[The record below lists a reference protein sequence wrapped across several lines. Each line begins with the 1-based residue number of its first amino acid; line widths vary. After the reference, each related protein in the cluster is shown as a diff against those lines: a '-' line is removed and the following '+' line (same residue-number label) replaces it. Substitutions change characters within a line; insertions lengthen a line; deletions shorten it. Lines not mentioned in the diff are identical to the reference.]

1 MKISYFN
8 NLILNNG
15 YGANIVQKKLYSPI
29 QKDICDIKF
38 KGLHKNDFSGLDLMI
53 VELFKAPI
61 EKFINKN
68 DFNLW
73 AENKIQE
80 ILNQQFKA
88 RTPEAT
94 AQRKATVQDWYS
106 YLSDKNGAY
115 FENKPLQFLILSSI
129 TSGLKENNDKTPPVL
144 NGGALA
150 NTIKCME
157 EKLSEN
163 PKEKLS
169 FLKIYNFKLQEIY
182 ASIDYES
189 RTSKGVWVAIPSCE
203 HDKENFGSNVE
214 KLKAL
219 SHPNWCTASTQ
230 AEPYLEKGDFHI
242 YIADGKPKVGIRMVG
257 DKIAEIQGQRNNSQ
271 TPLLYSEEIR
281 KYTQENNIEGLEE
294 NIQTA
299 VEKAKKY
306 APLKE
311 ELKQLKERKDYLAI
325 FNHPEFNCEAQM
337 LDSGY
342 LKIKRFISHDLE
354 YFGINP
360 NELMDA
366 VEIVDGDFDL
376 DATNIT
382 RFKNLKVVNG
392 NLDLSNSLMETTGS
406 LERVRGELKLD
417 STKTEIG
424 DNLVDVEKG
433 IYDTS
438 EPYGTN
444 NYLNAIVLLNKISNA
459 KSKKKILEALGIK
472 AKELEDGTLKIAS
485 YNPSELENF
494 ILLRSYTEDPFSAM
508 GIDEEDLLDGVSII
522 VGDLYLQDTN
532 ITTVKTVKKV
542 GGDVILG
549 NSNLKSLGS
558 IKGVRGNIYAHDSK
572 LKSLGNLIIAGGDA
586 DFSNTD
592 ITSTRY
598 LKKVGGNL
606 NLKNTNVKKINYLTG
621 ENLGGKLYID
631 PYLFPM
637 LDETLYQLGLED
649 KTIIE

>member
-1 MKISYFN
+1 MNSTGAQEMLMPFVQPAELWQKSGRWNVYGKELLRCVDRHENQMCLAPTHEEVVTSVVADIVNSYKQLPLNVYHIQLKFRDEIRPRFGLLRGREFIMKDAYSFHASQEDLDREYEVM
-8 NLILNNG
+8 G
-15 YGANIVQKKLYSPI
+15 RTYTNI
-29 QKDICDIKF
+29 F
-38 KGLHKNDFSGLDLMI
+38 KRCGLDTRAVQSDSGAIGGSVSHEYMVLTDTA
-53 VELFKAPI
+53 VGE
-61 EKFINKN
+61 N
-68 DFNLW
+68 DVFYCD
-73 AENKIQE
+73 ECG
-80 ILNQQFKA
+80 
-88 RTPEAT
+88 
-94 AQRKATVQDWYS
+94 YS
-106 YLSDKNGAY
+106 
-115 FENKPLQFLILSSI
+115 
-129 TSGLKENNDKTPPVL
+129 
-144 NGGALA
+144 A
-150 NTIKCME
+150 N
-157 EKLSEN
+157 SN
-163 PKEKLS
+163 HADS
-169 FLKIYNFKLQEIY
+169 FL
-182 ASIDYES
+182 
-189 RTSKGVWVAIPSCE
+189 P
-203 HDKENFGSNVE
+203 
-214 KLKAL
+214 
-219 SHPNWCTASTQ
+219 
-230 AEPYLEKGDFHI
+230 
-242 YIADGKPKVGIRMVG
+242 
-257 DKIAEIQGQRNNSQ
+257 
-271 TPLLYSEEIR
+271 
-281 KYTQENNIEGLEE
+281 
-294 NIQTA
+294 
-299 VEKAKKY
+299 
-306 APLKE
+306 
-311 ELKQLKERKDYLAI
+311 
-325 FNHPEFNCEAQM
+325 
-337 LDSGY
+337 
-342 LKIKRFISHDLE
+342 
-354 YFGINP
+354 
-360 NELMDA
+360 

-508 GIDEEDLLDGVSII
+508 GIDEEDLLDGVSTI
-522 VGDLYLQDTN
+522 VGDLNLQDTN

-572 LKSLGNLIIAGGDA
+572 LKSLGNLIIVGGDA
-586 DFSNTD
+586 DFSNTN

>member
-1 MKISYFN
+1 MKISY
-8 NLILNNG
+8 LNNIIPNSKNNS
-15 YGANIVQKKLYSPI
+15 NIEQKRLYSPI
-29 QKDICDIKF
+29 QKDICDINF
-38 KGLHKNDFSGLDLMI
+38 KGLRKNDFSGLDLMI

-61 EKFINKN
+61 EKFTNKN

-73 AENKIQE
+73 TKNKIQE
-80 ILNQQFKA
+80 ILNQEFKA
-88 RTPEAT
+88 RTSEAT
-94 AQRKATVQDWYS
+94 AQRKATVNDWYS
-106 YLSDKNGAY
+106 YLSDSNGAY
-115 FENKPLQFLILSSI
+115 FENKPLQLLILSSI

-150 NTIKCME
+150 NTITFME
-157 EKLSEN
+157 EELSKN

-169 FLKIYNFKLQEIY
+169 FLKIYNSKLQEMY
-182 ASIDYES
+182 ASISYES
-189 RTSKGVWVAIPSCE
+189 YTGKGVWVAIPSYE
-203 HDKENFGSNVE
+203 HDKENFNSNVD

-242 YIADGKPKVGIRMVG
+242 YIVDGKPKVGIRMVG

-271 TPLLYSEEIR
+271 IPLLYSEEIR
-281 KYTQENNIEGLEE
+281 RYAQENNIEGLEK

-299 VEKAKKY
+299 VDTAKKY

-311 ELKQLKERKDYLAI
+311 ELRQLKERKDYLAI

-360 NELMDA
+360 NELMDM
-366 VEIVDGDFDL
+366 VEVVDGDFDL
-376 DATNIT
+376 NTTNIT
-382 RFKNLKVVNG
+382 RFKNLKVING

-406 LERVRGELKLD
+406 LERVKGELKLD

-424 DNLVDVEKG
+424 DNLVEAEKG

-438 EPYGTN
+438 EPDGIN
-444 NYLNAIVLLNKISNA
+444 NYLAAVVLLNKISNA
-459 KSKKKILEALGIK
+459 KSKKEIFKALGIK
-472 AKELEDGTLKIAS
+472 TKELEDGTLKIAS
-485 YNPSELENF
+485 YNPNELESF
-494 ILLRSYTEDPFSAM
+494 ALLRSYTEDPFSAI

-522 VGDLYLQDTN
+522 VGDLNLQNTN
-532 ITTVKTVKKV
+532 ITTIKTVKKI
-542 GGDVILG
+542 GGDVILE

-558 IKGVRGNIYAHDSK
+558 IEGVRGNVYAHNSK
-572 LKSLGNLIIAGGDA
+572 LKSLGNLIVIGGDG
-586 DFSNTD
+586 DFSDTE
-592 ITSTRY
+592 ITSTRH

-631 PYLFPM
+631 SYLFPI
-637 LDETLYQLGLED
+637 LDENLNRLGLED

>member
-1 MKISYFN
+1 MKISC
-8 NLILNNG
+8 LNNIISNNRNNT
-15 YGANIVQKKLYSPI
+15 NIKQKRFYNSA
-29 QKDICDIKF
+29 QKDICDINF
-38 KGLHKNDFSGLDLMI
+38 KGLRKNNFSGLDLMI

-61 EKFINKN
+61 EKFTNKN

-80 ILNQQFKA
+80 ILNQEFKA

-115 FENKPLQFLILSSI
+115 FENKPLQLLILSSI
-129 TSGLKENNDKTPPVL
+129 TNGLKENNDKTPPVL

-150 NTIKCME
+150 NTIKHIE
-157 EKLSEN
+157 EELSKN

-169 FLKIYNFKLQEIY
+169 FLKIYNSKLQEIY

-189 RTSKGVWVAIPSCE
+189 RTSKGVWVAIPSYE
-203 HDKENFGSNVE
+203 HDKENFNSNVD

-230 AEPYLEKGDFHI
+230 AEPYLEKGDFHV
-242 YIADGKPKVGIRMVG
+242 YIVDGKPKVGIRMVG

-271 TPLLYSEEIR
+271 IPLLYSEEIK

-294 NIQTA
+294 NIQKA
-299 VEKAKKY
+299 VEKAEKY

-311 ELKQLKERKDYLAI
+311 ELKQLKEKKDYLAI

-337 LDSGY
+337 LDGGY

-360 NELMDA
+360 NELMDI

-376 DATNIT
+376 NATNIT
-382 RFKNLKVVNG
+382 QFKNLKTVNG
-392 NLDLSNSLMETTGS
+392 NLDLSNSLIKTTGS
-406 LERVRGELKLD
+406 LERVKGELKLD
-417 STKTEIG
+417 STKTEIS
-424 DNLVDVEKG
+424 DNLVEAEKG

-438 EPYGTN
+438 EPDGIN

-459 KSKKKILEALGIK
+459 KNKKEIFEALGIK

-485 YNPSELENF
+485 YNPSELESF
-494 ILLRSYTEDPFSAM
+494 MLLRSHTEDPFSAM
-508 GIDEEDLLDGVSII
+508 GINEEDLLDGVSII
-522 VGDLYLQDTN
+522 VGDLNLQDTD
-532 ITTVKTVKKV
+532 ITTIKTVKKV
-542 GGDVILG
+542 GGDVILE

-558 IKGVRGNIYAHDSK
+558 IEGVRGNIYASNSK
-572 LKSLGNLIIAGGDA
+572 LKSLGNLIVTGGNVDI
-586 DFSNTD
+586 SNTA
-592 ITSTRY
+592 ITSTRH

-606 NLKNTNVKKINYLTG
+606 NLKNTNIKKINYLTG

-631 PYLFPM
+631 SYLFPM
-637 LDETLYQLGLED
+637 LDEALYQLGLED